1 MIDLFQ
7 CVVAL
12 LLQGAE
18 ISRSTILIA
27 ELSWKIED
35 AFKANFPAAFEAL
48 DAGGCAAVAA
58 PPPPL
63 PASSPPTTT
72 KRRQGDVLNGH
83 LPESVQPDQPQT
95 DDAEGDSLLNLSNA
109 IQRRVSVEKR
119 VSETLTTV
127 SKESQPTSLIDRIA
141 QVDQLVDFFV
151 EASSSSTKQA
161 ANEG

>member
-1 MIDLFQ
+1 MIQFI
-7 CVVAL
+7 AL

-35 AFKANFPAAFEAL
+35 AFKANFPTAFEAL
-48 DAGGCAAVAA
+48 GGGGGAAA

-63 PASSPPTTT
+63 PASSPPTS
-72 KRRQGDVLNGH
+72 KRQLNGH
-83 LPESVQPDQPQT
+83 LPESIQPDQQT
-95 DDAEGDSLLNLSNA
+95 EDTEGDSLLNLSNA

-151 EASSSSTKQA
+151 EASSSSAKQA

>member
-1 MIDLFQ
+1 M
-7 CVVAL
+7 
-12 LLQGAE
+12 QGAE

-35 AFKANFPAAFEAL
+35 AFKANFPTAFEAL
-48 DAGGCAAVAA
+48 DGEGGAAAAA

-63 PASSPPTTT
+63 PASSPPTT
-72 KRRQGDVLNGH
+72 KRQLNGH
-83 LPESVQPDQPQT
+83 LPESIQPDQQT
-95 DDAEGDSLLNLSNA
+95 EDAEGDSLLNLSNA

-151 EASSSSTKQA
+151 EASSSSAKQA